1 MLGANICFNGIQTRI
16 FDDIL
21 TLFNVLIDEVPS
33 CFEHGFEYD
42 GAYLETHLNVV
53 SAKQCHNL
61 CQKVVR
67 CVAFTWNSNGTLHQC
82 DLKET
87 VVSRQIMILHPIA
100 PVSGPKYCPGDI
112 NDKQSLFYY
121 FPI

>member
-1 MLGANICFNGIQTRI
+1 MIG
-16 FDDIL
+16 
-21 TLFNVLIDEVPS
+21 EVPS

-53 SAKQCHNL
+53 SAKQCHKL

-87 VVSRQIMILHPIA
+87 VGSRQIKILHPIA
-100 PVSGPKYCPGDI
+100 PVSGPKYCLGDN
-112 NDKQSLFYY
+112 NDKQTTLHYLKIDEVVLFLVIISIYH
-121 FPI
+121 

>member
-1 MLGANICFNGIQTRI
+1 M
-16 FDDIL
+16 
-21 TLFNVLIDEVPS
+21 IDEIPS

-42 GAYLETHLNVV
+42 GAYLETHVNVV

-87 VVSRQIMILHPIA
+87 VVSRQIMILHPIT
-100 PVSGPKYCPGDI
+100 PVSGPKYCLGDNNAKQTTLHYLKI
-112 NDKQSLFYY
+112 DKVLIIDANSPNLLTIFAI
-121 FPI
+121 F